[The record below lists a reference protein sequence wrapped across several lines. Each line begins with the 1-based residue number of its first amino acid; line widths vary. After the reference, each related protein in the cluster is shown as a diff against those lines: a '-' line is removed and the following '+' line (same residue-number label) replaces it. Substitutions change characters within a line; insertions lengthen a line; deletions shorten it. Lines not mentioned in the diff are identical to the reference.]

1 MIRLELKVY
10 DGLKDEIPIPDILK
24 TKKGDLTVGD
34 ELSKDPEYI
43 LNKKLHAV
51 LSLRHELEEKSKSP
65 RKQTKKKPQPSEID
79 VDIDKTKLIEDIMNK
94 IKIVDND
101 LKDIAIKD
109 QIEIPVILRT
119 FKERN
124 ELMKGRKLNEKTKE
138 ELQDIQLALNKLQ
151 KEVKV

>member
-24 TKKGDLTVGD
+24 NKKGDLTVGD
-34 ELSKDPEYI
+34 ELSKDTEYI
-43 LNKKLHAV
+43 LNKKLQAV

-109 QIEIPVILRT
+109 QIEIPVILRA
-119 FKERN
+119 FPYKN
-124 ELMKGRKLNEKTKE
+124 KLMKGRKLNEKTKE
-138 ELQDIQLALNKLQ
+138 EIQDIQLALNELQ